1 MQNCSATLFSAS
13 LYLVGILCL
22 TRVMLRLNRRH
33 APACT
38 PPATSGRNSF
48 MARIIFPTG
57 MLCSLGTFLFLPSG
71 TFPAYIPCDMPV
83 LYWLICFSIASAALA
98 FSGRRK
104 AGFAIGTLLVPLL
117 LGAIHALCSWY
128 AWRHGLPGNIWEMER
143 FVAAPLLGH
152 AGVVTGVGM
161 LGLAAAAALHC
172 SNVLTEAHS
181 SPLLGA
187 CLELAAAQFLVCQ
200 FIPMTPLHSLQLSPI
215 MTLTAGFLFFWVCVA
230 FVLLLF
236 CAAKNRTSPLSVWM
250 LAICGSLLILG
261 K

>member
-117 LGAIHALCSWY
+117 LGRSMHCAA
-128 AWRHGLPGNIWEMER
+128 GMPGDMDCRGTSGKWN
-143 FVAAPLLGH
+143 G
-152 AGVVTGVGM
+152 
-161 LGLAAAAALHC
+161 
-172 SNVLTEAHS
+172 S
-181 SPLLGA
+181 SPL
-187 CLELAAAQFLVCQ
+187 
-200 FIPMTPLHSLQLSPI
+200 P
-215 MTLTAGFLFFWVCVA
+215 FWA
-230 FVLLLF
+230 MP
-236 CAAKNRTSPLSVWM
+236 AS
-250 LAICGSLLILG
+250 
-261 K
+261 